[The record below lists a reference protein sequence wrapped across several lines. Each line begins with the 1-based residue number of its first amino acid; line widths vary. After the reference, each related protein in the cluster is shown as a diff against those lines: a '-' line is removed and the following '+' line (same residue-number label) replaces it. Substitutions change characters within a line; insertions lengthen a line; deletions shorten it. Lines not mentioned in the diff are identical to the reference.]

1 MATALG
7 TNLAGQLSG
16 SYDSTH
22 LESLPVLFMK
32 IFWWG
37 AIGGGIMLL
46 LTPVL
51 KRLMA
56 GVK

>member
-1 MATALG
+1 M
-7 TNLAGQLSG
+7 AGQIAG
-16 SYDSTH
+16 EFDANN
-22 LESLPVLFMK
+22 LPAMPGQYMF

-37 AIGGGIMLL
+37 AISGGVLLL

-51 KRLMA
+51 KRLMV